1 MAAIIWAAWVNI
13 LCLSRRCVCDVH
25 FPGISNLVSQLVG
38 LSLPNVRW
46 QFMHSFQVVLE
57 VIPSCKRLEVTC
69 AAFVKATKVHP
80 RRFVYTLLMPIPIV
94 GRSESFYSIAAR
106 DSTTVQFLMLDLVF
120 PIGEI

>member
-1 MAAIIWAAWVNI
+1 
-13 LCLSRRCVCDVH
+13 
-25 FPGISNLVSQLVG
+25 
-38 LSLPNVRW
+38 
-46 QFMHSFQVVLE
+46 MHSFQVVLE